1 MTRLRPFL
9 MFQKQNA
16 EEAMNF
22 YISLFPAAKVTDI
35 QRYGAA
41 GPGPEGTVM
50 RADFTLAGQDVICID
65 SPVKHAFEFTPSFS
79 FFIDCESEAELRRLH
94 AALAAGRPVDVT
106 VSGVAADSLGARR
119 LGDIAFSMASQEPP
133 VSVLVNDDAI
143 IAARAQLWSEYRIPA
158 EYGAATALA
167 ALTSGAY
174 VPQKDE
180 RVAVI
185 ICGANTDPCTLG
197 DPTP

>member
-41 GPGPEGTVM
+41 GPGPEGTVL

-79 FFIDCESEAELRRLH
+79 FFIDCESEADLRRLH
-94 AALAAGRPVDVT
+94 AALAAGGSELMPVNNYGFSQLFAWVQDGFG
-106 VSGVAADSLGARR
+106 VSWQINLPS
-119 LGDIAFSMASQEPP
+119 
-133 VSVLVNDDAI
+133 
-143 IAARAQLWSEYRIPA
+143 
-158 EYGAATALA
+158 
-167 ALTSGAY
+167 
-174 VPQKDE
+174 
-180 RVAVI
+180 
-185 ICGANTDPCTLG
+185 
-197 DPTP
+197 